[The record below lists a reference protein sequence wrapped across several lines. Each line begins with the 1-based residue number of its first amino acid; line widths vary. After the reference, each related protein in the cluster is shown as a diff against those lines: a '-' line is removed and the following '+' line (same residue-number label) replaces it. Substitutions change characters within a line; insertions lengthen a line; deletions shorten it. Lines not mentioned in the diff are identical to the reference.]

1 MAQPQLVVKGDGTAD
16 AAKLIQVVAKTTYL
30 VPQARAGE
38 ETFSHL
44 KDLLHLAG
52 HQRVKQRATLQ
63 EAALRNVVGPFKVW
77 TDGCCGIAAENGK
90 RGAMFVNIN
99 LGEAAVGWHQ
109 DKFTRADIV
118 GHYNYRPRSV
128 RHQTAPL
135 TQILSVTLSNS
146 TSAQTARPAHRP
158 REGRQPQL
166 SGGHAGGRDAA
177 QAQSSLSSKNR

>member
-118 GHYNYRPRSV
+118 GSALPNITNFPISSPRRRAFFQFS
-128 RHQTAPL
+128 HGACEFL
-135 TQILSVTLSNS
+135 
-146 TSAQTARPAHRP
+146 AR
-158 REGRQPQL
+158 E
-166 SGGHAGGRDAA
+166 
-177 QAQSSLSSKNR
+177 